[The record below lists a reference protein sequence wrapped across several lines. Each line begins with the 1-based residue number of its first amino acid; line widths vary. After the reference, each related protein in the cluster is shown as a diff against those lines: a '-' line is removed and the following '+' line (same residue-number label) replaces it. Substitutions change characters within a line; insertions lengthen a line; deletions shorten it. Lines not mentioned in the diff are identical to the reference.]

1 VSEELRALAEQV
13 RLEAAHR
20 LEDKRAKCAQ
30 LLRAAGGLELL
41 RQKLGGSHVR

>member
-1 VSEELRALAEQV
+1 MRALAEQV

-30 LLRAAGGLELL
+30 LVRAAGGLELL
-41 RQKLGGSHVR
+41 RRKLGGPDAR